1 MGRSRSTDDGRSAA
15 RWIVPAFSFVLL
27 FLTWI
32 AIVATLDPPEL
43 AAGAAA
49 AAIATGAVEVVRRSS
64 SNRGHVRLRWL
75 GLALTAALRIP
86 AGFARVVS
94 TLVRRDRPGA
104 FQELA
109 FPVAGHD
116 RWSVG
121 RRTATLVETSLAPD
135 AYVVDFDPA
144 RSTILV
150 HTLGGRRLSEDE
162 LHMAP

>member
-1 MGRSRSTDDGRSAA
+1 VGRTAGRWA
-15 RWIVPAFSFVLL
+15 VPSIAFVLL

-32 AIVATLDPPEL
+32 AIVASLDPPEL

-49 AAIATGAVEVVRRSS
+49 AALATAGVEVVRRSS

-75 GLALTAALRIP
+75 GVALRAALRIP
-86 AGFARVVS
+86 AGFARVAS
-94 TLVRRDRPGA
+94 TLLPSNGREGT
-104 FQELA
+104 FQELP

-121 RRTATLVETSLAPD
+121 RRVATLIETSLPPES
-135 AYVVDFDPA
+135 YVVDFDPE

-150 HTLGGRRLSEDE
+150 HTLGGRRLSEDD
-162 LHMAP
+162 LRVAP